1 MPDITPFGFR
11 FKWSI
16 IVSVLGIFVCR
27 LLYKG
32 KGHLT
37 KLLESFILL
46 PIVLPPTVLGFILLI
61 IFSPRSVV
69 GQFLKTYYIF
79 QHDRCLS
86 SFPLMYQHTIQGF
99 RSINPK
105 MLNTARTMGQVRIK
119 YSIV

>member
-11 FKWSI
+11 FKWSAISTI

-79 QHDRCLS
+79 Q
-86 SFPLMYQHTIQGF
+86 
-99 RSINPK
+99 
-105 MLNTARTMGQVRIK
+105 
-119 YSIV
+119 